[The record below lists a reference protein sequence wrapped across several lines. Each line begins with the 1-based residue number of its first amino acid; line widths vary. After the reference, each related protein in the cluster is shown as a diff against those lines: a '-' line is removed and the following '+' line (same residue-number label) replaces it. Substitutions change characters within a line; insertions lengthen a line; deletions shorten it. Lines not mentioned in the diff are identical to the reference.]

1 MATMREHI
9 RADVDRSLA
18 GPEPRTCLMCGE
30 VFTTMRVG
38 AGRGLYCSA
47 ECRNEANR
55 YTVVPAKDTRRGETA
70 AILKSETKGR
80 VKPMTEAEFIAALV
94 REERLLK
101 DAGAPLIR
109 LDMGGSGEKQE
120 RIAAHMART
129 RVEVTQE
136 GK

>member
-1 MATMREHI
+1 MTTLREHI
-9 RADVDRSLA
+9 RADVARSLA

-30 VFTTMRVG
+30 EFTTMRAG
-38 AGRGLYCSA
+38 IGRGLYCSA
-47 ECRNEANR
+47 ECRNEANK
-55 YTVVPAKDTRRGETA
+55 YTVIPAKDTRRGETA

-80 VKPMTEAEFIAALV
+80 IKPMTEAEFIAALA
-94 REERLLK
+94 RERRLLK

-109 LDMGGSGEKQE
+109 LDMGGSDEKQA